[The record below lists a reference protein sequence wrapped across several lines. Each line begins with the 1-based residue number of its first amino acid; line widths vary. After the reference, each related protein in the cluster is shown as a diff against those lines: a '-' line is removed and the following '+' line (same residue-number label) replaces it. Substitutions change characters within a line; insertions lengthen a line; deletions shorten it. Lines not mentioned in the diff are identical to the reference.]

1 MIGHKWW
8 GPNGGTQYAQYPYQA
23 TKAEQIA
30 VAENIADAVG
40 LDAGWQCY
48 P

>member
-1 MIGHKWW
+1 MIGHRWW
-8 GPNGGTQYAQYPYQA
+8 PAYGGRDFAQYPYQA

-30 VAENIADAVG
+30 IAENIADDVG
-40 LDAGWQCY
+40 LDRGWQCY